1 MAQQHNISYCLRR
14 FLPIYSLFAFI
25 SRLNAYS
32 TGQIG
37 YMQRSGVRDNTDAS
51 VCKFLITKKIWKK
64 LSEPEILVVFLVVV
78 DDGNPWKLRSR
89 SRICSQHFVGGEKSE
104 HPNSP
109 AYLQDNIP
117 RKNLLETKEHRKSTI
132 TSTIKSTAEIG
143 CRPIIQYADEKVG
156 RNPLNENDSLLS
168 YQQGFQ
174 GFSSIKDEQD
184 LIDIA
189 GVSFSRFQLLLE
201 AAGNCYTG
209 PTVKNNMLLIFLIK
223 MKLGLTYSSIGV
235 LFVGKKVIIVM
246 PPCLQNGTFTADEV
260 RETQKNASLRIDVE
274 RIMQRIK
281 TYQITKNLPLS
292 DFGHSDNIIFMACVS
307 VNLQPPIIRSNESKK
322 VFN

>member
-1 MAQQHNISYCLRR
+1 
-14 FLPIYSLFAFI
+14 
-25 SRLNAYS
+25 
-32 TGQIG
+32 
-37 YMQRSGVRDNTDAS
+37 
-51 VCKFLITKKIWKK
+51 
-64 LSEPEILVVFLVVV
+64 

-235 LFVGKKVIIVM
+235 LFGIHRSSI
-246 PPCLQNGTFTADEV
+246 
-260 RETQKNASLRIDVE
+260 LRIFH
-274 RIMQRIK
+274 
-281 TYQITKNLPLS
+281 TYVMHLANSYKNL
-292 DFGHSDNIIFMACVS
+292 V
-307 VNLQPPIIRSNESKK
+307 Q
-322 VFN
+322 